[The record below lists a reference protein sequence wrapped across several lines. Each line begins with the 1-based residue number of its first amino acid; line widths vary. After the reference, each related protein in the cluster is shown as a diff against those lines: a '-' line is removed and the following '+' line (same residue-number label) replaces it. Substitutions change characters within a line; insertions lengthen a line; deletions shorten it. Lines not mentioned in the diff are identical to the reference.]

1 MGFLIRFVCPLAILT
16 ILFQLLRGWGS
27 MPKPLPGPLYP
38 ITHCPNSQ
46 GWNHVDFSHCL
57 IRCGIRF
64 FQVRDKTLPD
74 GRLYPQLLTI
84 RLLCEKAGAGFLVND
99 RVDLALAVQ
108 ADGVH
113 LGQDDLP
120 PAVARRLLG
129 EKAVIGLSTHSW
141 DQFRRG
147 LEEPVDYL
155 ALGPVFPTGT
165 KADAAPVLDPELLR
179 TASGSTDLPL
189 VAIGGI
195 SVEKA
200 PRVWQSGVRSV
211 AVISDIAGAE
221 SPECRIRAYLER
233 SRKWVGAT

>member
-1 MGFLIRFVCPLAILT
+1 
-16 ILFQLLRGWGS
+16 

-46 GWNHVDFSHCL
+46 GWDHVNFSNCL

-74 GRLYPQLLTI
+74 GRLYRQLLKI
-84 RLLCEKAGAGFLVND
+84 RLLCREAGACFVVND
-99 RVDLALAVQ
+99 RVDLALAAA

-120 PAVARRLLG
+120 PAAARRLLG
-129 EKAVIGLSTHSW
+129 EEAVIGLSTHNW
-141 DQFRRG
+141 EQFRRG

-155 ALGPVFPTGT
+155 ALGPIFPTGT
-165 KADAAPVLDPELLR
+165 KEDAAPVLGLELLR
-179 TASGSTDLPL
+179 KASGNTDLPL

-195 SVEKA
+195 SVEEA
-200 PRVWQSGVRSV
+200 PGVWQSGAHSV
-211 AVISDIAGAE
+211 AVISDVAGAQ
-221 SPECRIRAYLER
+221 SPERQIRAYVER
-233 SRKWVGAT
+233 FGIRVRAT

>member
-1 MGFLIRFVCPLAILT
+1 
-16 ILFQLLRGWGS
+16 

-38 ITHCPNSQ
+38 ITHCPNPQ
-46 GWNHVDFSHCL
+46 GWNHVDFARCL

-74 GRLYPQLLTI
+74 GRLYRQLLKI
-84 RLLCEKAGAGFLVND
+84 RHLCQEAGACFVVND
-99 RVDLALAVQ
+99 RVDLALAVE
-108 ADGVH
+108 AGGVH

-129 EKAVIGLSTHSW
+129 EAAVIGLSTHDW
-141 DQFRRG
+141 DQLRRG

-165 KADAAPVLDPELLR
+165 KEDAAPALGSELLR
-179 TASGSTDLPL
+179 AASGRTDLPL

-200 PRVWQSGVRSV
+200 PGVWQSGASSV

-221 SPECRIRAYLER
+221 NPELQIRAYLQQV
-233 SRKWVGAT
+233 KAI

>member
-1 MGFLIRFVCPLAILT
+1 
-16 ILFQLLRGWGS
+16 

-38 ITHCPNSQ
+38 ITCCPNPQ
-46 GWNHVDFSHCL
+46 GWDHVDFSHCL

-74 GRLYPQLLTI
+74 GRLYRQLLKI
-84 RLLCEKAGAGFLVND
+84 RLLCRAAGACFVVND
-99 RVDLALAVQ
+99 RVDLALAVE

-120 PAVARRLLG
+120 AAAARRLLG
-129 EKAVIGLSTHSW
+129 EEAVIGLSTHNW

-155 ALGPVFPTGT
+155 ALGPIFPTHT
-165 KADAAPVLDPELLR
+165 KEDAAPVLGLELLR
-179 TASGSTDLPL
+179 KASGGTHLPL

-200 PRVWQSGVRSV
+200 PGVWRSGARSV
-211 AVISDIAGAE
+211 AVISDVAAAG
-221 SPECRIRAYLER
+221 SPERRIRAYLQR
-233 SRKWVGAT
+233 SRGRVRAT

>member
-1 MGFLIRFVCPLAILT
+1 
-16 ILFQLLRGWGS
+16 
-27 MPKPLPGPLYP
+27 MPKSLPGPLYP
-38 ITHCPNSQ
+38 ITHCPNPQ
-46 GWNHVDFSHCL
+46 GWDHVAFSDCL

-74 GRLYPQLLTI
+74 GHLYRQLLKI
-84 RLLCEKAGAGFLVND
+84 RLLCREAGACFVVND
-99 RVDLALAVQ
+99 RVDMALAAE

-120 PAVARRLLG
+120 AAAARRLLG
-129 EKAVIGLSTHSW
+129 EGAVIGLSTHNW

-155 ALGPVFPTGT
+155 AVGPVFPTHT
-165 KADAAPVLDPELLR
+165 KEDAAPVLGLELLR
-179 TASGSTDLPL
+179 RASRSTDLPL

-200 PRVWQSGVRSV
+200 PGAWQSGARSV
-211 AVISDIAGAE
+211 AVISDVAGAE
-221 SPECRIRAYLER
+221 SPERRIRAYLER
-233 SRKWVGAT
+233 SRVRVGAT

>member
-1 MGFLIRFVCPLAILT
+1 
-16 ILFQLLRGWGS
+16 

-38 ITHCPNSQ
+38 ITHCPNPQ
-46 GWNHVDFSHCL
+46 GWDHVDVARCL

-74 GRLYPQLLTI
+74 GRLYRQLLKI
-84 RLLCEKAGAGFLVND
+84 RLLCREAGACFVVND
-99 RVDLALAVQ
+99 RVDLALAVE

-120 PAVARRLLG
+120 PAAARRLLG
-129 EKAVIGLSTHSW
+129 EGALIGLSTHDW

-155 ALGPVFPTGT
+155 ALGPIFPTHT
-165 KADAAPVLDPELLR
+165 KEDAAPVVGLELVR
-179 TASGSTDLPL
+179 KASGSTDLPL

-200 PRVWQSGVRSV
+200 SGVWQSGARSV
-211 AVISDIAGAE
+211 AVVSDIAGAE
-221 SPECRIRAYLER
+221 SPERRIRAYLER
-233 SRKWVGAT
+233 SRIRIGTT

>member
-1 MGFLIRFVCPLAILT
+1 ML
-16 ILFQLLRGWGS
+16 
-27 MPKPLPGPLYP
+27 KPLPGPLYP

-46 GWNHVDFSHCL
+46 GWDHVNFSHCL

-74 GRLYPQLLTI
+74 GRLYRQLLKI
-84 RLLCEKAGAGFLVND
+84 RLLCREAGACFVVND
-99 RVDLALAVQ
+99 RVDLALAAV

-120 PAVARRLLG
+120 PAAARRLLG
-129 EKAVIGLSTHSW
+129 EEAVIGLSTHNW

-155 ALGPVFPTGT
+155 ALGPIFPTGT
-165 KADAAPVLDPELLR
+165 KEDAAPVLGLELLR
-179 TASGSTDLPL
+179 KASGNTDLPL

-195 SVEKA
+195 SVEEA
-200 PRVWQSGVRSV
+200 PRVWQSGARSV
-211 AVISDIAGAE
+211 AVISDVAGAE
-221 SPECRIRAYLER
+221 SPERQIRAYLER
-233 SRKWVGAT
+233 CGIGVRAK

>member
-1 MGFLIRFVCPLAILT
+1 
-16 ILFQLLRGWGS
+16 
-27 MPKPLPGPLYP
+27 MPKLLPGPLYP

-46 GWNHVDFSHCL
+46 DWDHLDFSHCL

-74 GRLYPQLLTI
+74 RRLYRQLLKI
-84 RLLCEKAGAGFLVND
+84 RRLCREAGACFVVND
-99 RVDLALAVQ
+99 RVDLALAVE

-120 PAVARRLLG
+120 PSAARRLLG
-129 EKAVIGLSTHSW
+129 EEAVIGLSTHNW
-141 DQFRRG
+141 DQFSKG

-155 ALGPVFPTGT
+155 ALGPIFPTGT
-165 KADAAPVLDPELLR
+165 KEDAAPVPGSELLLR
-179 TASGSTDLPL
+179 ASGSTDLPL

-200 PRVWQSGVRSV
+200 PGVWRSGACSV
-211 AVISDIAGAE
+211 AVISDIAGAA
-221 SPECRIRAYLER
+221 SPERQIRAYLRR
-233 SRKWVGAT
+233 SPDRIGAT

>member
-1 MGFLIRFVCPLAILT
+1 
-16 ILFQLLRGWGS
+16 

-38 ITHCPNSQ
+38 ITHCPNPR
-46 GWNHVDFSHCL
+46 GWDHVDFARCL

-74 GRLYPQLLTI
+74 GRLYRQLLKI
-84 RLLCEKAGAGFLVND
+84 RRLCREAGACFVVND
-99 RVDLALAVQ
+99 RVDLALAVE

-120 PAVARRLLG
+120 PAAARRLLG
-129 EKAVIGLSTHSW
+129 EDAVVGLSTHNW

-147 LEEPVDYL
+147 VEEPVDYL
-155 ALGPVFPTGT
+155 ALGPIFPTGT
-165 KADAAPVLDPELLR
+165 KKDAAPVLGPELLR
-179 TASGSTDLPL
+179 IASSTGIPL

-200 PRVWQSGVRSV
+200 PGVWRSGVRSV

-221 SPECRIRAYLER
+221 SPERRIRAYLER
-233 SRKWVGAT
+233 SRTRVRTT

>member
-1 MGFLIRFVCPLAILT
+1 
-16 ILFQLLRGWGS
+16 

-38 ITHCPNSQ
+38 ITHCPNPQ
-46 GWNHVDFSHCL
+46 GWDHVDFSHCL

-74 GRLYPQLLTI
+74 GRLYRQLLKI
-84 RLLCEKAGAGFLVND
+84 RLLCREAGACFVVND
-99 RVDLALAVQ
+99 RVDLALAVG

-120 PAVARRLLG
+120 AAAARRLLG
-129 EKAVIGLSTHSW
+129 EGAVIGLSTHNW

-155 ALGPVFPTGT
+155 TLGPIFPTRT
-165 KADAAPVLDPELLR
+165 KEDAAPVLGPERLR
-179 TASGSTDLPL
+179 KASGSTDLPL

-200 PRVWQSGVRSV
+200 PGVWRSGARSV
-211 AVISDIAGAE
+211 AVISDVADAE
-221 SPECRIRAYLER
+221 SPERRIRAYLER
-233 SRKWVGAT
+233 SRGQAGAT